1 MPDDSRNIFDSFWVK
16 SAVSGYYLLFL
27 VLYGS
32 MFVAFAFVSRTAAY
46 VVVGAL
52 VATLVVHIAVAL
64 VNYRHVMRREW
75 PKVEPLDDDE
85 DDDW

>member
-1 MPDDSRNIFDSFWVK
+1 VADDPRNILDSFWVR
-16 SAVSGYYLLFL
+16 SAVSGYNLLFL

-32 MFVAFAFVSRTAAY
+32 MFVGFAFESRGAAF

-52 VATLVVHIAVAL
+52 LATLVVHIAVAL
-64 VNYRHVMRREW
+64 INYRHVMRREW

-85 DDDW
+85 DW